1 MNEKFKIFIIFFCFL
16 IKIQILCGFNLENIK
31 FSKYNNA
38 YDIYDFIFPILLRN
52 TIIKDNF
59 SNQQKVITTIK
70 FVNFYSTPGRYKDFN
85 GLGTGAP
92 WWRNSSLMLSSGNLL
107 CSEQS
112 SLATLILKPD
122 FKFFALRDVTNHT
135 FHEVK
140 IGERW
145 EIIDPLY
152 DNRILDNK
160 NLLVTFNEIQDYLN
174 GNKKILKLPLNPSTR
189 TKKYLSLF
197 KKETYKPVR
206 MKFGQHIVFRPENIN
221 RFIGIPVDSF
231 IKILKKYNFD
241 INKKLCY
248 PYLAYI
254 RNNINYI
261 LSKSKNRKKLI
272 NTIQDFFFSK
282 FSKQLIKGWISSD
295 VDILYEARNYQ
306 FLGRFNKALKIY
318 TDLPQTEQILF
329 YKSQIYFK
337 LKDTKNFNMLKDKLR
352 KNIYYRYMYWLLN
365 KKFLNKGDSKAFDKF
380 PFKLVDY
387 DKLLISGGE

>member
-1 MNEKFKIFIIFFCFL
+1 MNGKFKIFAILFFL
-16 IKIQILCGFNLENIK
+16 IINIQVFYGFNLENIR

-38 YDIYDFIFPILLRN
+38 YDIYDFIFPILVRY

-59 SNQQKVITTIK
+59 SNQQKIITTIK
-70 FVNFYSTPGRYKDFN
+70 FINFYSTPGRYKDFN

-92 WWRNSSLMLSSGNLL
+92 WWRNGSLMLSSGNLL

-122 FKFFALRDVTNHT
+122 FNFFALRDVTRHT

-140 IGERW
+140 IGNRW
-145 EIIDPLY
+145 EIIDPLF
-152 DNRILDNK
+152 DNRILNNK
-160 NLLVTFNEIQDYLN
+160 NLLVTFNDIQEYLN

-206 MKFGQHIVFRPENIN
+206 MKFGQHIVFRPEDIN
-221 RFIGIPVDSF
+221 RFIGIPVNSF
-231 IKILKKYNFD
+231 IKILKRYNFD

-261 LSKSKNRKKLI
+261 LAKSKNRKKMIKL
-272 NTIQDFFFSK
+272 IQDFFFSK
-282 FSKQLIKGWISSD
+282 FPIQINKGWISSD
-295 VDILYEARNYQ
+295 IDTLYKARNYQ
-306 FLGRFNKALKIY
+306 FLEIFSKALNIY
-318 TDLPQTEQILF
+318 KNLAQKEQILF

-365 KKFLNKGDSKAFDKF
+365 KKYLNKDDFIAFDKF
-380 PFKLVDY
+380 SFKLVDY
-387 DKLLISGGE
+387 DKLLILGGK